1 MIHPLN
7 FMPLFQHLAIDL
19 GTTYSVAYLFSDDSF
34 LLEPTFVALKGE
46 GRTPLAI
53 GKEAKAMYGL
63 NPTHIRVIQP
73 LADGVISDFE
83 VCSLYLQ
90 FLIKKALKKRRGIVR
105 NVLFCLPWGATD
117 VEVRAYRKQLELFP
131 FSRIYLVR
139 EPYAAALGAGL
150 SLEDPSGNLIV
161 DIGGGTT
168 EITVLS
174 LNGIVQ
180 CVSLKVGGNAMDLAI
195 KQDIESKHRF
205 SIGPKTAEE
214 IKIRHGSIAPVI
226 EDHDFEIKGFHRL
239 YRFPRKKLINSAEIR
254 QALEVP
260 VQKILS
266 GIAFTLESLTPEL
279 IGDISAKGAVLVGGG
294 ALLKGWPERIKKK
307 FNLSVQIP
315 TEPHFCVIRGMKKIL
330 LDLKKYRLL
339 LEE

>member
-1 MIHPLN
+1 
-7 FMPLFQHLAIDL
+7 MPLFQHLAIDL
-19 GTTYSVAYLFSDDSF
+19 GTAYSVAYLFSDDSF
-34 LLEPTFVALKGE
+34 LWEPTFVALKRD
-46 GRTPLAI
+46 GRFPLAI
-53 GKEAKAMYGL
+53 GREAKAMYGL
-63 NPTHIRVIQP
+63 NPSNIRVVQP

-90 FLIKKALKKRRGIVR
+90 CLIKKALKKKRGIVR

-131 FSRIYLVR
+131 FSRIFLVR
-139 EPYAAALGAGL
+139 EPYAAALGADI
-150 SLEDPSGNLIV
+150 SLENPSGSLVI
-161 DIGGGTT
+161 DLGGGTT

-180 CVSLKVGGNAMDLAI
+180 CVSLKVGGNAMDLSI
-195 KQDIESKHRF
+195 KQEIENRHRF
-205 SIGPKTAEE
+205 SIGLKTAEE

-239 YRFPRKKLINSAEIR
+239 YRFPRKKQINSSDIR

-266 GIAFTLESLTPEL
+266 GIAYSLESLTPEL
-279 IGDISAKGAVLVGGG
+279 ISDISAKGAVLVGGG
-294 ALLKGWPERIKKK
+294 ALLKGWPERIKKR

-315 TEPHFCVIRGMKKIL
+315 ENPHFCVIRGMKKIL
-330 LDLKKYRLL
+330 LDLKKYQPL